1 MVNWDTADFSLEN
14 MEVRDLDLSALCQPL
29 RPGHVLFPLG
39 RNFTAA
45 LDVCRKMRA
54 NMTVVH
60 DRETQTRLNKIYRDS
75 PFVEWT
81 GRKQSQKTK
90 KSKQS

>member
-1 MVNWDTADFSLEN
+1 MSKGDVVNWETATFELEN
-14 MEVRDLDLSALCQPL
+14 MEARDLDRDALCRPL
-29 RPGHVLFPLG
+29 RPGHVLFPMG

-60 DRETQTRLNKIYRDS
+60 DRKTQTELNDIYRES

-81 GRKQSQKTK
+81 GREFLYS
-90 KSKQS
+90 